1 MTGQETTTPGSPT
14 NIKLALLARQGTA
27 VRQKPMIYAKPVPR
41 AGSTVNGASSIP
53 NVVGVELFIGR
64 GVMELTQRDLDSNR
78 RSGTL
83 LGTESTFRTNTIYYM
98 FPPSGIHEPIHLG
111 RKGGFAIIGSR
122 ADKLARGQS

>member
-1 MTGQETTTPGSPT
+1 
-14 NIKLALLARQGTA
+14 
-27 VRQKPMIYAKPVPR
+27 MIYANPVPR

-64 GVMELTQRDLDSNR
+64 GVMELTQQAEYFLGFTICFEARALDSIR

-83 LGTESTFRTNTIYYM
+83 LRTEPTFRTNTIYYM